1 MNKNKIYNLF
11 FSQKNYR
18 VLLSVIFE
26 HFQNEYEYE
35 IGKDEE
41 ELCVTIMEHIIQ
53 NSEPRK
59 PDTSLRDYIKGL
71 NRETIR
77 ELINTITSRFEKDL
91 VPNMNELKPQHR
103 NLSQIAKATNLVQKE
118 TDNNNLQI
126 SPRQNG
132 FFGDNTL
139 HPIGR
144 NDRMVSTSFPGS
156 NKDVMNQFEQINKN
170 RVGKEGPN
178 ANKGRPSFESE
189 IDRDNTKVTTDFAK
203 AVASRGYNTENA
215 TNKLEVIMEEQGIL
229 ENKPI
234 ELSGIDPDQ
243 QFSELPTVEQKVML
257 NEPPQPTNM
266 QTLIKQPKI
275 FKKFLENANKGL
287 TKDYHVIVDSRDRN
301 HDIHTTTSEYEVFF
315 NTVYKDV
322 VSIQLLSAEI
332 PHSGY
337 PINAN
342 NNELHF
348 QETNAQV
355 SGSTFYTA
363 TIPQGSYTATELAT
377 KIQEKMNLVGQST
390 YTVIVE
396 TNSRKFKITSNLSG
410 GDNILNL
417 LFRGS
422 TIKYNDTTRYS
433 YKNRSIGSVIGFK
446 RLDLTGAGNYIGQNQ
461 YNINGEKY
469 VMLHIEDLDNMEGVG
484 SGISNAFSKI
494 TLSSNL
500 NETRFYNM
508 NEYISQKTFNPPM
521 NSFSKLTIKF
531 KNYDGSLYDFGGI
544 EHSLFFKITTLIQ
557 SIGFMT

>member
-170 RVGKEGPN
+170 RVSKEGPN
-178 ANKGRPSFESE
+178 ANKGRPSF
-189 IDRDNTKVTTDFAK
+189 
-203 AVASRGYNTENA
+203 
-215 TNKLEVIMEEQGIL
+215 
-229 ENKPI
+229 
-234 ELSGIDPDQ
+234 
-243 QFSELPTVEQKVML
+243 
-257 NEPPQPTNM
+257 
-266 QTLIKQPKI
+266 
-275 FKKFLENANKGL
+275 
-287 TKDYHVIVDSRDRN
+287 
-301 HDIHTTTSEYEVFF
+301 
-315 NTVYKDV
+315 
-322 VSIQLLSAEI
+322 
-332 PHSGY
+332 
-337 PINAN
+337 
-342 NNELHF
+342 
-348 QETNAQV
+348 
-355 SGSTFYTA
+355 
-363 TIPQGSYTATELAT
+363 
-377 KIQEKMNLVGQST
+377 
-390 YTVIVE
+390 
-396 TNSRKFKITSNLSG
+396 
-410 GDNILNL
+410 
-417 LFRGS
+417 
-422 TIKYNDTTRYS
+422 
-433 YKNRSIGSVIGFK
+433 
-446 RLDLTGAGNYIGQNQ
+446 
-461 YNINGEKY
+461 
-469 VMLHIEDLDNMEGVG
+469 
-484 SGISNAFSKI
+484 
-494 TLSSNL
+494 
-500 NETRFYNM
+500 
-508 NEYISQKTFNPPM
+508 
-521 NSFSKLTIKF
+521 
-531 KNYDGSLYDFGGI
+531 
-544 EHSLFFKITTLIQ
+544 
-557 SIGFMT
+557 